1 MYGTVARMRV
11 KPGKLD
17 AMRKLTADEDMMSIP
32 GLVSTTVYQLD
43 KDPNELIMA
52 VVFTDKDAYVKNA
65 DSPEQNKRYEEFVA
79 LLEGAPEWN
88 DGEVIYPEK

>member
-1 MYGTVARMRV
+1 MYGTVAKMRV
-11 KPGKLD
+11 KPGRLK
-17 AMRKLTADEDMMSIP
+17 AMRKLTSDDDMMKIP

-52 VVFTDKDAYVKNA
+52 VVFSDKESYVKNA
-65 DSPEQNKRYEEFVA
+65 ESPEQNKRYEEFVA